1 MDSPMLKNLK
11 SKCPDK
17 EFPSNLGMKW
27 TFEEEKM
34 LLEQLDENID
44 INIIAQRH
52 NRTVGGI
59 FGRQQAIAYKM
70 YLKNVSMEEIM
81 RKTKLNNEQVSN
93 AITEKDTKKKH
104 PKEINL
110 TAIHEPTTTFS
121 LENEVIKMRNEI
133 QELKHTMKELVEMMK
148 AVYEFEHE

>member
-1 MDSPMLKNLK
+1 MDSPMLRNLK

-17 EFPSNLGMKW
+17 NFPSNIGKKW

-59 FGRQQAIAYKM
+59 TGRQQAIAYKM
-70 YLKNVSMEEIM
+70 YLKNLSIEEII
-81 RKTKLNNEQVSN
+81 RKTKLNKEQVSN
-93 AITEKDTKKKH
+93 AITEKETKNKPKK
-104 PKEINL
+104 
-110 TAIHEPTTTFS
+110 TAIHEPKIFS
-121 LENEVIKMRNEI
+121 LENEIIEMRIEIK
-133 QELKHTMKELVEMMK
+133 ELKNTIKELVEMMK
-148 AVYEFEHE
+148 AVYEFEDK